1 MGDPGSIPGSG
12 RSPGE
17 ENGNPLQYSCIILL
31 ILNNNANIIIDIV
44 RCWAVV
50 ERMPFE
56 AERTVFKSPQILTLP
71 PKNSAFGPLFCK
83 VRLVLIYY

>member
-1 MGDPGSIPGSG
+1 MGDLGSIPGSG

-17 ENGNPLQYSCIILL
+17 GNGNPLQYFCLILL

-44 RCWAVV
+44 RCLAVV

-56 AERTVFKSPQILTLP
+56 AERTGLKSLRFSHYHLKTLP
-71 PKNSAFGPLFCK
+71 SDLCFEK
-83 VRLVLIYY
+83 